1 MPRINKTAK
10 QLTPVQETLKTH
22 ILIEWEGCASDLGTE
37 DVASD
42 ASIDWL
48 RDELSER
55 AWKAWSDED
64 KGIVFKHITGE
75 KW

>member
-1 MPRINKTAK
+1 MPMIHSSNKLTDDQKYLK
-10 QLTPVQETLKTH
+10 QLVLSR
-22 ILIEWEGCASDLGTE
+22 WEEVASDLGTE

-48 RDELSER
+48 RDELGAR